1 MDFEKTALELRDH
14 LERNSE
20 GSAIISDFCLPD
32 IAKALLRAH
41 RQGQE
46 EMRERAAKAA
56 SLLNGWGS
64 GKVAELANIVVA
76 DIRSLPLTPIQEKSS
91 PEFLPKASTKEV
103 GIK

>member
-1 MDFEKTALELRDH
+1 MDFEKEAREIVGEACEPCNDAQRDI
-14 LERNSE
+14 LVEY
-20 GSAIISDFCLPD
+20 
-32 IAKALLRAH
+32 IAEHLLRAH

-76 DIRSLPLTPIQEKSS
+76 DIRSLPLTPIQEEKSS